1 MKRKSP
7 LGRVSG
13 VTLLALLTLLINQFL
28 SKPDTF
34 TSNVHTGNQTDYL
47 KVHFIDVGQGDS
59 ILIETD
65 DSAMLIDAGEND
77 QGTVVVE
84 YLQSHN
90 IKSLDYVIGTHPH
103 SDHIGGLDT
112 VIQSFPIETIILP
125 PVSHTTKTFEDVLDA
140 VEDTGHKLT
149 KPKVGDTYSLG
160 NANFTIIAPNS
171 EEYSEL
177 NNYSVGIKLDF
188 YNNSFVFTG
197 DAEKLA
203 ENEMLKNGLK
213 LEADVFKLAHHG
225 SSTSNSDKF
234 LDAIDPDIVIVSA
247 GLDNSYGHPHVE
259 VLQAILERGM
269 KLYRTDLQGTI
280 VLTSDGNTISADTT
294 DYKITEEDL
303 NRTYDRIN

>member
-1 MKRKSP
+1 MKRKST
-7 LGRVSG
+7 LSRVSG
-13 VTLLALLTLLINQFL
+13 VTLLALLTLFINQL
-28 SKPDTF
+28 LTKPDIF
-34 TSNVHTGNQTDYL
+34 TQKVHNNPSEYL

-59 ILIETD
+59 ILIETT

-77 QGTVVVE
+77 QGDIVVG
-84 YLQSHN
+84 YLQSQDIEN
-90 IKSLDYVIGTHPH
+90 LDYVIGTHPH

-140 VEDTGHKLT
+140 VEEAGHQLT

-160 NANFTIIAPNS
+160 NASFTIIAPNS
-171 EEYSEL
+171 EKYSEL

-203 ENEMLKNGLK
+203 EKEMLENGLN
-213 LEADVFKLAHHG
+213 LSADVFKIAHHG
-225 SSTSNSDKF
+225 SVSSNSDEF
-234 LDAIDPDIVIVSA
+234 WDAIDPDIAVVSA
-247 GLDNSYGHPHVE
+247 GHNNTYDHPHTE
-259 VLQAILERGM
+259 VLQAVLERGI

-280 VLTSDGNTISADTT
+280 VLTSDGNNISANTT
-294 DYKITEEDL
+294 DYQITEEDL
-303 NRTYDRIN
+303 IRTYE